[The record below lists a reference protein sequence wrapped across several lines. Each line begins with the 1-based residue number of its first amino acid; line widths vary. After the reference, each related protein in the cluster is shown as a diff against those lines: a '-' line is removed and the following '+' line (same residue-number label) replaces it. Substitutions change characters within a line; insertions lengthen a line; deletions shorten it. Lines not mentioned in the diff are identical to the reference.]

1 MDKPIEILNE
11 ADEAVEKLN
20 EILSE
25 FLFEKY
31 GDSEFPIFEL
41 QTNGTVIIITF
52 MDFRIWFSDIDDRKY
67 KVGTNEFEPLEGY
80 LKREGQKLIDRI
92 CSLKEVLKGK

>member
-1 MDKPIEILNE
+1 MNKTIEILNE

-31 GDSEFPIFEL
+31 GDDEFPIFEL
-41 QTNGTVIIITF
+41 QTNGTFIIITF
-52 MDFRIWFSDIDDRKY
+52 MDYRIWFLDEDERYFNEEKD
-67 KVGTNEFEPLEGY
+67 EFEPLEGY
-80 LKREGQKLIDRI
+80 LKKEAQKLIDRI
-92 CSLKEVLKGK
+92 SSLKEVLKGK